1 MTPAD
6 ARLQLGGMGRLQD
19 LQVYDVRTFHDTEI
33 DRLAAQPGQCLHVR
47 QTHVTQPFHLAA
59 EIDHADDSNIDA
71 IQIARRVV
79 NDHTGRF
86 QRAQVPEHSGL
97 GQADAQRNLLQ
108 RLRLRELAHAFQHF
122 DRLQQRLDDI
132 AGHRVDWFTCWV
144 THTVIDRSRYGRQP
158 PPVKPIGAHFIAGGV
173 LLLLGP
179 VQLIGGVR
187 RNFPALHRWAG
198 RVYVLAAGLAGLGG
212 LGFILGQGTIGGS
225 LMDVGFGIYGA
236 LMIVCATQAY
246 VHARARRYEQHRAW
260 AIRLFA
266 LTIGSWLYR
275 MEYAFWFLLTGGLGR
290 TSDLTGRF
298 DAIMVFFFYVPNLII
313 AELFIRARRK
323 DRGAAASLGA
333 ATLILAASAFV
344 IVATWSFTVRAW
356 GPGMIRGATQLFGGV
371 VTPALEISP

>member
-1 MTPAD
+1 M
-6 ARLQLGGMGRLQD
+6 
-19 LQVYDVRTFHDTEI
+19 
-33 DRLAAQPGQCLHVR
+33 
-47 QTHVTQPFHLAA
+47 
-59 EIDHADDSNIDA
+59 
-71 IQIARRVV
+71 
-79 NDHTGRF
+79 
-86 QRAQVPEHSGL
+86 
-97 GQADAQRNLLQ
+97 
-108 RLRLRELAHAFQHF
+108 
-122 DRLQQRLDDI
+122 
-132 AGHRVDWFTCWV
+132 
-144 THTVIDRSRYGRQP
+144 
-158 PPVKPIGAHFIAGGV
+158 
-173 LLLLGP
+173 
-179 VQLIGGVR
+179 IGGVR

-290 TSDLTGRF
+290 TSDLTGWF